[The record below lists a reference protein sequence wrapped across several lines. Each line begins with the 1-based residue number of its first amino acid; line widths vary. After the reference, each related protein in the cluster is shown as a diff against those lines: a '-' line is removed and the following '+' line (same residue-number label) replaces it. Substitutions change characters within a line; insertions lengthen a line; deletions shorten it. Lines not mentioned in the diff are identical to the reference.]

1 MVSLGDLRESVS
13 DVVGLV
19 RVLRD
24 HGLVELSR
32 PQHVVLAA
40 KRGERLGPIAALTV
54 NGGEKFADD
63 PCVTDEHGTITYGDL
78 DWQSNALANTLL
90 GMGLARGSVIAVI
103 ARDHRG
109 LLITMAAAG
118 KAGLRLVMM
127 NTGFGITQFAEVAER
142 EKVGAI
148 LYDEEFGELAAALPT
163 HLPRILTWLDGQ
175 APQGIPTLDEIAETG
190 DPTAPAEPDSAAGM
204 VILTSGTTGLPKGA
218 RRGAMSPFASVL
230 LLDRIPF
237 PRKGTSMI
245 ASPLFHATGFATCG
259 VNLALGNRIVLRRR
273 FDAEQT
279 VAALSAERVE
289 MLVAVPTMLHR
300 MVALGP
306 DVLGKYDLSAL
317 KVIVIAG
324 SALSPALSEAIQD
337 TFGDVLYNL
346 YGSTEVAIA
355 SIAQPAELRA
365 APGTVGRAPISSR
378 LRLYDADDKR
388 ITATNVR
395 GRLFVK
401 NGVPFEGYT
410 DGRNKAII
418 DGYMSTGD
426 MGRFDTDGLLFIEGR
441 DDDMIVSGGENVYP
455 LEVENLL
462 AEHPAVDDVA
472 VIGVPDDEFGTRLR
486 AFVVR
491 ADHAEPTPEDIK
503 AHVKTHL
510 ARYKV
515 PRDVV
520 FVDDLPRNPT
530 GKLVRRQLP
539 TGPL

>member
-1 MVSLGDLRESVS
+1 MVSLGGLKESVT

-19 RVLRD
+19 RVLRG
-24 HGLVELSR
+24 HGLVEFSR
-32 PQHVVLAA
+32 PHRVALAA
-40 KRGERLGPIAALTV
+40 KRGERLGPMAALAV

-63 PCVTDEHGTITYGDL
+63 PVVTDEHGTITYGDF
-78 DWQSNALANTLL
+78 DKQSNSLANALL
-90 GMGLARGSVIAVI
+90 AKGVARGSVIGVI

-127 NTGFGITQFAEVAER
+127 NTGFGATQFVEVAER
-142 EKVGAI
+142 EKLSAI
-148 LYDEEFGELAAALPT
+148 LYDEEFATLADALPE
-163 HLPRILTWLDGQ
+163 HLPRVLTWVDGD
-175 APQGIPTLDEIAETG
+175 APEGVLTLDAIAATG
-190 DPTAPAEPDSAAGM
+190 DTTAPAEPDAAAGL

-218 RRGAMSPFASVL
+218 TRGAMSPFASVL

-245 ASPLFHATGFATCG
+245 VSPLFHATGFATSG
-259 VNLALGNRIVLRRR
+259 VNLALGNRLVLRRR

-279 VAALSAERVE
+279 VATMAAEKVE

-306 DVLGKYDLSAL
+306 EVLGKYDLSAL

-337 TFGDVLYNL
+337 AFGDVLYNL

-355 SIAQPAELRA
+355 SIAQPHELRQ

-378 LRLYDADDKR
+378 LRLYDADDSQ
-388 ITATNVR
+388 ITAPNVR

-426 MGRFDTDGLLFIEGR
+426 MARFDADGLMFIEGR

-462 AEHPAVDDVA
+462 AEHSAVDDVA

-486 AFVVR
+486 AFIVR
-491 ADHAEPTPEDIK
+491 AEGADPTPEDIK

-520 FVDDLPRNPT
+520 FVDELPRNPT
-530 GKLVRRQLP
+530 GKLVRRHLP
-539 TGPL
+539 TGAL

>member
-1 MVSLGDLRESVS
+1 MVSLGGLKESVT
-13 DVVGLV
+13 DVIGLV

-24 HGLVELSR
+24 HGLVELSK
-32 PQHVVLAA
+32 PHHAALSA
-40 KRGERLGPIAALTV
+40 KRGERLGPIAALAV
-54 NGGEKFADD
+54 NGGEKFTDD
-63 PCVTDEHGTITYGDL
+63 PCITDEHGTITYGDF
-78 DWQSNALANTLL
+78 DRQSNALANTLL
-90 GMGLARGSVIAVI
+90 AKGIARGSVIAVI

-109 LLITMAAAG
+109 LLVALAAAG

-127 NTGFGITQFAEVAER
+127 NTGFGATQFVEVAQR
-142 EKVGAI
+142 EKVTAI
-148 LYDEEFGELAAALPT
+148 LYDQEFTALADELPVDM
-163 HLPRILTWLDGQ
+163 PRIITWLDGQ
-175 APQGIPTLDEIAETG
+175 APQGITTLDEIAA
-190 DPTAPAEPDSAAGM
+190 TADTSAPPEPDAAAGM

-218 RRGAMSPFASVL
+218 TRGAMSPFASVL

-245 ASPLFHATGFATCG
+245 VSPLFHATGFATAG
-259 VNLALGNRIVLRRR
+259 VNLALGNRLVLRRR
-273 FDAEQT
+273 FDAEHT
-279 VAALSAERVE
+279 VAAMAAEKVE

-306 DVLGKYDLSAL
+306 EVLGKYDLSAL

-337 TFGDVLYNL
+337 AFGDVLYNL

-355 SIAQPAELRA
+355 SIAQPQELRK
-365 APGTVGRAPISSR
+365 APGTVGRPPISSR
-378 LRLYDADDKR
+378 LRLYDADNKQ
-388 ITATNVR
+388 ITAADVR

-410 DGRNKAII
+410 DGRNKDII

-426 MGRFDTDGLLFIEGR
+426 MARFDGDGLMFIEGR

-462 AEHPAVDDVA
+462 AEHDAVDDVA

-486 AFVVR
+486 VFIVR
-491 ADHAEPTPEDIK
+491 AEDADPTPEEIK

-520 FVDDLPRNPT
+520 FVDELPRNPT
-530 GKLVRRQLP
+530 GKLVRRLLP

>member
-1 MVSLGDLRESVS
+1 
-13 DVVGLV
+13 
-19 RVLRD
+19 
-24 HGLVELSR
+24 
-32 PQHVVLAA
+32 
-40 KRGERLGPIAALTV
+40 
-54 NGGEKFADD
+54 
-63 PCVTDEHGTITYGDL
+63 
-78 DWQSNALANTLL
+78 
-90 GMGLARGSVIAVI
+90 
-103 ARDHRG
+103 
-109 LLITMAAAG
+109 
-118 KAGLRLVMM
+118 
-127 NTGFGITQFAEVAER
+127 
-142 EKVGAI
+142 
-148 LYDEEFGELAAALPT
+148 
-163 HLPRILTWLDGQ
+163 
-175 APQGIPTLDEIAETG
+175 
-190 DPTAPAEPDSAAGM
+190 
-204 VILTSGTTGLPKGA
+204 
-218 RRGAMSPFASVL
+218 
-230 LLDRIPF
+230 
-237 PRKGTSMI
+237 
-245 ASPLFHATGFATCG
+245 
-259 VNLALGNRIVLRRR
+259 VNLALGNRLVLRRR

-279 VAALSAERVE
+279 VATMAAEKVE

-306 DVLGKYDLSAL
+306 EVLGKYDLSAL

-324 SALSPALSEAIQD
+324 SALSPAVSEAIQD
-337 TFGDVLYNL
+337 AFGDVLYNL

-355 SIAQPAELRA
+355 SIAQPHELRQ

-378 LRLYDADDKR
+378 LRLYDADDNQ
-388 ITATNVR
+388 ITAPNVR

-426 MGRFDTDGLLFIEGR
+426 MARFDADGLMFIEGR

-462 AEHPAVDDVA
+462 AEHSAVDDVA

-486 AFVVR
+486 AFIVR
-491 ADHAEPTPEDIK
+491 AEGADPTPEDIK

-520 FVDDLPRNPT
+520 FVDELPRNPT